1 MENELKA
8 VDIFIG
14 TTLRGSAKG
23 SGRVMYIMRTKRK
36 NGSDYEA
43 APQIAE
49 YDDTTESASV
59 LYAILWEMVLQQIE
73 DGGHI
78 LLAESE
84 KHEYAEWMRF
94 NLPLKRALKDIFAA
108 VPKD

>member
-1 MENELKA
+1 MENELKV

-59 LYAILWEMVLQQIE
+59 LYAIRDALQRLNLSLI
-73 DGGHI
+73 HI
-78 LLAESE
+78 L
-84 KHEYAEWMRF
+84 
-94 NLPLKRALKDIFAA
+94 PLERITGEPFGL
-108 VPKD
+108 

>member
-1 MENELKA
+1 MENELKV

-23 SGRVMYIMRTKRK
+23 SGRVMYIMRTTRK

-49 YDDTTESASV
+49 YDDTTES
-59 LYAILWEMVLQQIE
+59 
-73 DGGHI
+73 
-78 LLAESE
+78 
-84 KHEYAEWMRF
+84 
-94 NLPLKRALKDIFAA
+94 
-108 VPKD
+108 

>member
-1 MENELKA
+1 MENELKV

-59 LYAILWEMVLQQIE
+59 LYAIRDALQR
-73 DGGHI
+73 
-78 LLAESE
+78 LN
-84 KHEYAEWMRF
+84 YACTVVIHGMQ
-94 NLPLKRALKDIFAA
+94 
-108 VPKD
+108 